1 MHHLLCTLKTEQ
13 TGTVLAHLS
22 EGLITPWVQA
32 WIVKLQTV
40 VLKHTQPAAQK
51 CFYVTYSFAVLQ
63 CRKVAA
69 EDFVKSISKCGTFN
83 SNELHQ
89 QFSLNAA
96 SRQLETWQQ
105 KERQSKT
112 TFQLLALNST
122 KLRSASSVS
131 IVAALLSV
139 LWLFLSGW

>member
-1 MHHLLCTLKTEQ
+1 MVQCLECNQTRMHHLLCTLKTEQ

-32 WIVKLQTV
+32 LIVKLQTA
-40 VLKHTQPAAQK
+40 VLKLTQPAARK
-51 CFYVTYSFAVLQ
+51 CFHVTALLSVLQ

-69 EDFVKSISKCGTFN
+69 EDFVKSTSKCGTSN

-96 SRQLETWQQ
+96 SMPLEM
-105 KERQSKT
+105 
-112 TFQLLALNST
+112 
-122 KLRSASSVS
+122 
-131 IVAALLSV
+131 
-139 LWLFLSGW
+139 